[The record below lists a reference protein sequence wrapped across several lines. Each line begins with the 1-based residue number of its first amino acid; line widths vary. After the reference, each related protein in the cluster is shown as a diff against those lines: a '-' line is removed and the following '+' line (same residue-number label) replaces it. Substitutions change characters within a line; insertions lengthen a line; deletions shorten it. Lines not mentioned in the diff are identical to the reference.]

1 MPTTST
7 DRCVDSISG
16 SSTRHSSRLLAALLT
31 KVSRCRASFN
41 VWPPTRLKRGVCRRI
56 RSRRT
61 HPLLD
66 RIHAPQPATIKD
78 DNELVALLP
87 CSYASSAS
95 AEAAA
100 ASHKALRFEAELR
113 GAEESLAATE
123 RARAAAVEA
132 AAAAEERAAR
142 LAADHRDAA
151 GAIARAQA
159 EELEASRNAEKR
171 SVSKPPHAAAHSSRP
186 ARTHA
191 RKRAPHPGATNTLPL
206 RWRSVSG

>member
-41 VWPPTRLKRGVCRRI
+41 VWPPTRLERGVCRRI

-100 ASHKALRFEAELR
+100 ASEIATSASQAGHAIHGLGASMGACDTLRRSEHVRAFAECASHRLICVAL
-113 GAEESLAATE
+113 
-123 RARAAAVEA
+123 
-132 AAAAEERAAR
+132 
-142 LAADHRDAA
+142 
-151 GAIARAQA
+151 
-159 EELEASRNAEKR
+159 
-171 SVSKPPHAAAHSSRP
+171 
-186 ARTHA
+186 
-191 RKRAPHPGATNTLPL
+191 
-206 RWRSVSG
+206 